1 MCICFLAGAIM
12 YEAIVK
18 LLDVGHV
25 GTTIQEMCI
34 PFFHSGAISCK
45 DNFVEGTMGS
55 LPVKQDEYWLKDRH

>member
-55 LPVKQDEYWLKDRH
+55 LPNYKVITSNFRET

>member
-45 DNFVEGTMGS
+45 DNFMEGTMGG
-55 LPVKQDEYWLKDRH
+55 LP